1 MNKLFTMFIQVS
13 TYWQT
18 FWILY
23 INEDRLCW
31 WFLSLNQRERR
42 NEAITLVDSPRFLLN
57 WRHSLTSLLLCPPAP
72 PLFLSSFKCKGV
84 VDLAACY
91 VVTIMLLAIC
101 DPFHFMSWT
110 SWGSS
115 QRGQTFWG
123 SDVLKLIFDHSII
136 FLLLKSTQFWNYAMQ
151 WMQLITLKIR
161 LQGNCGSSL
170 GAGIP
175 PSLKTLSAPTNLLQI
190 FHPLCG
196 REGGIGFH
204 SSKKHLFLIDP
215 SDNLRANILK
225 SIHLY
230 LPHVPR

>member
-1 MNKLFTMFIQVS
+1 MNKLFTMFIQVNLS

-115 QRGQTFWG
+115 QRGQSFWG
-123 SDVLKLIFDHSII
+123 SGVLKLILGHHCLNWRPFSCSR
-136 FLLLKSTQFWNYAMQ
+136 LRQWLLKKLDVWINLALWPWFCPFANF
-151 WMQLITLKIR
+151 
-161 LQGNCGSSL
+161 SS
-170 GAGIP
+170 
-175 PSLKTLSAPTNLLQI
+175 N
-190 FHPLCG
+190 
-196 REGGIGFH
+196 
-204 SSKKHLFLIDP
+204 
-215 SDNLRANILK
+215 DNTAK
-225 SIHLY
+225 Q
-230 LPHVPR
+230 

>member
-1 MNKLFTMFIQVS
+1 M
-13 TYWQT
+13 
-18 FWILY
+18 
-23 INEDRLCW
+23 
-31 WFLSLNQRERR
+31 
-42 NEAITLVDSPRFLLN
+42 P
-57 WRHSLTSLLLCPPAP
+57 P
-72 PLFLSSFKCKGV
+72 PLLFLGSFKCKGV

-115 QRGQTFWG
+115 QQGQSFWG
-123 SDVLKLIFDHSII
+123 SGVLKLIFDHSVIV
-136 FLLLKSTQFWNYAMQ
+136 LLLKLTQFWNYTMQ
-151 WMQLITLKIR
+151 WMQLIALKIR
-161 LQGNCGSSL
+161 LQWNCGSSL
-170 GAGIP
+170 GAAGIP

-225 SIHLY
+225 SIHSY